1 MITGIRYFLF
11 FLMILVLQVFVL
23 DQAPQIVPYARP
35 VLFFVFILALP
46 SMQSV
51 WLMAI
56 GFGGGLILD
65 ILYGTPGINAAACVL
80 LAYLKVPLIRL
91 IKKDEE
97 ENAIPNAHITYLG
110 FGQYFFYLLLV
121 SLLFHLAA
129 GFLSAFSFVQ
139 AGQTLLRVGI
149 NTVISAILIYIFE
162 IIFFYRRAART

>member
-1 MITGIRYFLF
+1 MITGIKYFLL

-23 DQAPQIVPYARP
+23 DQAPEIMPYARP
-35 VLFFVFILALP
+35 VLFFMFILALP
-46 SMQSV
+46 SMRAV

-97 ENAIPNAHITYLG
+97 ENTIPDAHITYLG

-121 SLLFHLAA
+121 SLLFHLVA
-129 GFLSAFSFVQ
+129 GFLSVFSFVQ
-139 AGQTLLRVGI
+139 AWQTLLRVGV

-162 IIFFYRRAART
+162 IIFFYRRASKT